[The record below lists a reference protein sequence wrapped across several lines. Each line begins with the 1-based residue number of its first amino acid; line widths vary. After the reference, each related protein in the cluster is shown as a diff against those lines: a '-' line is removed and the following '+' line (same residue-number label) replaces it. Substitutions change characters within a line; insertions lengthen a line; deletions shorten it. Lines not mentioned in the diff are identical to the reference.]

1 MGNFHS
7 LKDMQHM
14 NIQDTTV
21 HPLAKYR
28 NHLEFNGYHVEED
41 DDLLFCRHSRKANL
55 ILRSISDRGVL
66 ISTLYSCTANIQMVN
81 LLTYVNALNADFL
94 FIKAYINEEEERS
107 LVIETFFEGNY
118 DRTNFS
124 ILLDNFEY
132 DMNILYQNE
141 LTEEYL
147 Q

>member
-7 LKDMQHM
+7 LKDMQNM

-66 ISTLYSCTANIQMVN
+66 VSTLYSCEANIQMVN
-81 LLTYVNALNADFL
+81 LLTYVNGLNADFL

-132 DMNILYQNE
+132 DMNIFYQNE

>member
-1 MGNFHS
+1 
-7 LKDMQHM
+7 MQDM

-66 ISTLYSCTANIQMVN
+66 ISTLYSCEANIQMVN
-81 LLTYVNALNADFL
+81 LLTYVNGLNADFL

-132 DMNILYQNE
+132 DMNIFYQNE

>member
-1 MGNFHS
+1 
-7 LKDMQHM
+7 MQDM

-66 ISTLYSCTANIQMVN
+66 VSTLYSCEANIQMVN
-81 LLTYVNALNADFL
+81 LLTYVNGLNADFL

-107 LVIETFFEGNY
+107 LVIEAFFEGNY

-132 DMNILYQNE
+132 DMNIFYQNK